1 MEKMKSLCD
10 LVPNFEG
17 KNAAVF
23 EFYGVKV
30 PAQVPVRCRCP
41 LGSRVIATSPSPG
54 QWHVLQ
60 IDGANREYDLNV
72 PSSVYVI
79 QEFAEEFIQYAG
91 DQEFEPI
98 EVTMDRATKRR
109 LNEAIDKVLV
119 NPEQYFEMCEDE
131 DLAVESQDFDGVE
144 DQDQILDMDARRAA
158 NRYRLLP
165 VDLEMTSLCKDLRKV
180 EPLGEGWRDHHGQ
193 AMFITL
199 HPRRSVLPQC
209 GPGGRSMR
217 WTAVMVKPG
226 EWRWLEQGVS
236 GRWHP
241 EARSYSAIVVLYR
254 WPEVAETY
262 VLSYDLT
269 DKEKSDVLRCHV
281 NLGHPSAREFVRT
294 SGAPQYLVFDEGR
307 EFTASTFQ
315 EGLERHGIIP
325 LEVARNA
332 PFTNGVVERRGG
344 LFKEVYYRT
353 RELVQPTTL
362 EEVEI
367 LVFEVSW
374 SLQTLTNR
382 SGYSP
387 AQRVLGKQ
395 PTLALD
401 TLSDQREYHLSTT
414 QDAAWQR
421 AHEIRTAA
429 RTALIQVDAK
439 ARLARARLGRP
450 RREIENLKFSEGEPV
465 LVWRVGRR
473 GATAKV
479 GPCYV
484 IHQEGHI
491 VWVTRR
497 GEIWKCHVSQVFKMS
512 VADQAGL
519 EMIPAELLEAK
530 ARLRYDSEKMQF
542 VDVVSEADGDRR
554 PGSGGPP
561 DGRVKQ
567 ELHDDRQLPTE
578 IPVPDPL
585 QDISG
590 IDQNPEQLPAD
601 DSVQPA
607 NNDERHDDLQTR
619 QLWVYVVVFKFQWV
633 FVQYIYSQGTSW
645 TSRVAASGEWYA
657 VEEVV
662 TF

>member
-1 MEKMKSLCD
+1 MMEKMKSLCD

-281 NLGHPSAREFVRT
+281 NLGHPSAREFVRLLKAAW
-294 SGAPQYLVFDEGR
+294 SRHDVIQYVLR
-307 EFTASTFQ
+307 EFQ
-315 EGLERHGIIP
+315 
-325 LEVARNA
+325 
-332 PFTNGVVERRGG
+332 
-344 LFKEVYYRT
+344 
-353 RELVQPTTL
+353 
-362 EEVEI
+362 
-367 LVFEVSW
+367 
-374 SLQTLTNR
+374 
-382 SGYSP
+382 
-387 AQRVLGKQ
+387 
-395 PTLALD
+395 
-401 TLSDQREYHLSTT
+401 
-414 QDAAWQR
+414 
-421 AHEIRTAA
+421 
-429 RTALIQVDAK
+429 
-439 ARLARARLGRP
+439 
-450 RREIENLKFSEGEPV
+450 
-465 LVWRVGRR
+465 
-473 GATAKV
+473 
-479 GPCYV
+479 C
-484 IHQEGHI
+484 
-491 VWVTRR
+491 
-497 GEIWKCHVSQVFKMS
+497 
-512 VADQAGL
+512 
-519 EMIPAELLEAK
+519 
-530 ARLRYDSEKMQF
+530 
-542 VDVVSEADGDRR
+542 
-554 PGSGGPP
+554 PGC
-561 DGRVKQ
+561 V
-567 ELHDDRQLPTE
+567 
-578 IPVPDPL
+578 
-585 QDISG
+585 
-590 IDQNPEQLPAD
+590 
-601 DSVQPA
+601 
-607 NNDERHDDLQTR
+607 
-619 QLWVYVVVFKFQWV
+619 
-633 FVQYIYSQGTSW
+633 
-645 TSRVAASGEWYA
+645 
-657 VEEVV
+657 
-662 TF
+662 